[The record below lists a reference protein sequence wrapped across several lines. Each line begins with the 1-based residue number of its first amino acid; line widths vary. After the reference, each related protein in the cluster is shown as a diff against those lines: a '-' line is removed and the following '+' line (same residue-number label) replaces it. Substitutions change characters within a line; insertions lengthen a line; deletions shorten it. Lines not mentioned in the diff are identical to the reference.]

1 VPFDWKVKAPI
12 RGPSSQA
19 RTGMELVAT
28 LLNALRRAVQR
39 FGPYLV
45 VEILLPG
52 GTLVALLLLLYRTG
66 RLRMGGPPAAAIAPS
81 ALYAMASRRQAYRI
95 A

>member
-1 VPFDWKVKAPI
+1 
-12 RGPSSQA
+12 
-19 RTGMELVAT
+19 MELVAT
-28 LLNALRRAVQR
+28 LLTALRRAVQR

-52 GTLVALLLLLYRTG
+52 GTLVALLLLLYRSG
-66 RLRMGGPPAAAIAPS
+66 RLRMGGPQVAAFAP
-81 ALYAMASRRQAYRI
+81 YAMHAIVSRRQGYLI

>member
-1 VPFDWKVKAPI
+1 
-12 RGPSSQA
+12 
-19 RTGMELVAT
+19 MELVT
-28 LLNALRRAVQR
+28 NLLTALRRAVQR

-52 GTLVALLLLLYRTG
+52 GTLVALLLLLYRSG
-66 RLRMGGPPAAAIAPS
+66 RLRMGGPQAAAFAP
-81 ALYAMASRRQAYRI
+81 YAMHAIVSRQQGYLI

>member
-1 VPFDWKVKAPI
+1 MKAPV
-12 RGPSSQA
+12 RGPSNQA
-19 RTGMELVAT
+19 RTGMELVT
-28 LLNALRRAVQR
+28 PLLNALRRAVQR

-52 GTLVALLLLLYRTG
+52 GTLVALLLLLYRSG
-66 RLRMGGPPAAAIAPS
+66 RLRMGVPPAAVAPY
-81 ALYAMASRRQAYRI
+81 ALHAMASQLHGYRT

>member
-1 VPFDWKVKAPI
+1 
-12 RGPSSQA
+12 
-19 RTGMELVAT
+19 MELVITVLTAV
-28 LLNALRRAVQR
+28 RRAVQR

-52 GTLVALLLLLYRTG
+52 GTLVALLLLLYRSG
-66 RLRMGGPPAAAIAPS
+66 RLRMGGPPAAAFAPS
-81 ALYAMASRRQAYRI
+81 ALYAMASRRQEYLI

>member
-1 VPFDWKVKAPI
+1 MD
-12 RGPSSQA
+12 
-19 RTGMELVAT
+19 LVTT

-52 GTLVALLLLLYRTG
+52 GTLVALLLLLYRSG
-66 RLRMGGPPAAAIAPS
+66 RLRMGGPPAAAFAPS
-81 ALYAMASRRQAYRI
+81 ALYAMASRRQGYLI